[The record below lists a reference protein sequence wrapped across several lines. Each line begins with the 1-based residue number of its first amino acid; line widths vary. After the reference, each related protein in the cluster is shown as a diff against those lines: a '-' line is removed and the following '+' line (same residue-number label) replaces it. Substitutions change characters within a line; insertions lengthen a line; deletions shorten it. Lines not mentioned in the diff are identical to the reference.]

1 MRFDGNVYY
10 HECEPYDEYTLL
22 QEWAD
27 TARVLDEGGFTTCW
41 LGEHHFWHK
50 AYPVAC
56 PNPVLVGLHLA
67 SITKN
72 LRMGQSAC
80 ILPDHHPVRL
90 AEDLATADNLISGRL
105 DVGIARGTN
114 SSASIQF
121 HLAADRRDS
130 ATNYRLFDET
140 LDIIKKCWT
149 QDAVKHKGEFYE
161 VPVPGWSETDP
172 RIYKDDPE
180 HYGPNGELIG
190 LGVTPKPYQKPY
202 PPIWQAA
209 DSNASYEYAARK
221 GHSIIGV
228 ARSFEGTREAWQI
241 YRDTASEVSGQDVPM
256 GYCANGQTLNVMRT
270 FHIAETNEEA
280 ANDARDGINTFFD
293 MATGLNPNWA
303 REAFLAKGES
313 LTDADR
319 NLDWYDFFQK
329 YEMLFIGSPD
339 FVAERI
345 AKFQSELNCQH
356 VTLWPNP
363 GFVSYEKVRRGIELF
378 AERVIPQFSTDEV
391 AAAS

>member
-10 HECEPYDEYTLL
+10 HECEPYPEDRLLDEWR
-22 QEWAD
+22 E
-27 TARVLDEGGFTTCW
+27 TAHVLDQGGFTTCW
-41 LGEHHFWHK
+41 LGEHHFWYSG
-50 AYPVAC
+50 YPVAC

-67 SITKN
+67 SVTEK

-80 ILPDHHPVRL
+80 ILTDHHPIRL
-90 AEDLATADNLISGRL
+90 AEDLATADHLVKGRL

-121 HLAADRRDS
+121 HRAGDRRDPK
-130 ATNYRLFDET
+130 TNYRLFEEC

-149 QDAVKHKGEFYE
+149 EDAVQHDGEFYT
-161 VPVPGWSETDP
+161 VPEPGWSEADP
-172 RIYKDDPE
+172 RVYENDPE
-180 HYGPNGELIG
+180 HYGPNGELIA

-209 DSNASYEYAARK
+209 DSTSSYEFAARR
-221 GHSIIGV
+221 GHAVIGV
-228 ARSFEGTREAWQI
+228 ARSFEGTREAWTR
-241 YRDTASEVSGQDVPM
+241 YRDVASEVSGEALPM
-256 GYCANGQTLNVMRT
+256 GVCANGQTLNVMRT

-280 ANDARDGINTFFD
+280 ARDARHGINTFFD

-303 REAFLAKGES
+303 RASFLAEGETLS
-313 LTDADR
+313 DEDK
-319 NLDWYDFFQK
+319 NMDWFDFMQK
-329 YEMLFIGSPD
+329 YEVLWIGSPD

-345 AKFQSELNCQH
+345 HKFREEINCQH

-363 GFVSYEKVRRGIELF
+363 GFVPFDKVRRGIEMF
-378 AERVIPQFSTDEV
+378 AEHVMPQFDASSK
-391 AAAS
+391 AAE

>member
-1 MRFDGNVYY
+1 
-10 HECEPYDEYTLL
+10 
-22 QEWAD
+22 
-27 TARVLDEGGFTTCW
+27 
-41 LGEHHFWHK
+41 
-50 AYPVAC
+50 
-56 PNPVLVGLHLA
+56 
-67 SITKN
+67 
-72 LRMGQSAC
+72 MGQSAC

-209 DSNASYEYAARK
+209 DSNAS
-221 GHSIIGV
+221 I
-228 ARSFEGTREAWQI
+228 
-241 YRDTASEVSGQDVPM
+241 
-256 GYCANGQTLNVMRT
+256 
-270 FHIAETNEEA
+270 
-280 ANDARDGINTFFD
+280 
-293 MATGLNPNWA
+293 
-303 REAFLAKGES
+303 
-313 LTDADR
+313 
-319 NLDWYDFFQK
+319 
-329 YEMLFIGSPD
+329 
-339 FVAERI
+339 
-345 AKFQSELNCQH
+345 
-356 VTLWPNP
+356 
-363 GFVSYEKVRRGIELF
+363 
-378 AERVIPQFSTDEV
+378 
-391 AAAS
+391 